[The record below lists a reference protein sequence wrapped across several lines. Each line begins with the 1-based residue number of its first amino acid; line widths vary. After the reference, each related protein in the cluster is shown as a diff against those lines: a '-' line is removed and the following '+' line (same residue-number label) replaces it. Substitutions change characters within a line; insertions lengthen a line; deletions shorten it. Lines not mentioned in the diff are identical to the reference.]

1 MKASVKLFSL
11 LLALLILAMCFT
23 ACGGT
28 TETETEP
35 QGKETESETVVE
47 TETEDPRLAVKD
59 DVPTDLNF
67 ANDPNNT
74 VTFLGRSGSDFWEH
88 EIDVDEITD
97 DSLWDAIYRR
107 NQTVEN
113 RLGVTI
119 TVVNQ
124 ECTFAARN
132 EWFQT
137 FRNAVN
143 TKSGDFDAGAIY
155 ISQGAPLALEGMY
168 YNLIDFPNISLEKPW
183 WNQALREETTIFDTC
198 FFLAGDIAVSS
209 IAGTVGWFYNKT
221 LWEKLNPGQEY
232 ALYDY
237 VDNGEWTVELMYDLM
252 ENVWEDTNASGVIDD
267 GDVVGMAPGDTINQ
281 PGMDSWIPAL
291 GLNVT
296 VMEEGYP
303 VLALYDERSV
313 SAFEKVQDLF
323 LNNPSTLKGSGYTQ
337 TSFSSGNILFHR
349 ASLSYGTFLRDMKDP
364 YGVLPFPKFDE
375 EQKNYGTTISN
386 GESMVALLSSLPD
399 DRLDMVGAT
408 VELMGAESYKQVTP
422 VFYDVMLKSKFSDS
436 PRDAEMYDLI
446 LESVVVS
453 FGYVYS
459 TTSLNGIGSV
469 FRDPSRDFAQWYESN
484 ATQFETSLEILL
496 DKLDELSYNLLYGG
510 K

>member
-1 MKASVKLFSL
+1 MKASVKLLSL
-11 LLALLILAMCFT
+11 FLALLTLVVCFA

-28 TETETEP
+28 TETETDPE
-35 QGKETESETVVE
+35 GNETESETVTE
-47 TETEDPRLAVKD
+47 TESEDPRLAVKD
-59 DVPTDLNF
+59 DIPTDLNF

-74 VTFLGRSGSDFWEH
+74 ITFLGRGGNEFWEH

-198 FFLAGDIAVSS
+198 FVLAGDIAVSS

-221 LWEKLNPGQEY
+221 LWEKLNPGQED

-237 VDNGEWTVELMYDLM
+237 VDNGEWTIELMYDLM
-252 ENVWEDTNASGVIDD
+252 ENVWEDTNASGIIDD
-267 GDVVGMAPGDTINQ
+267 ARCHHK
-281 PGMDSWIPAL
+281 PARH
-291 GLNVT
+291 G
-296 VMEEGYP
+296 
-303 VLALYDERSV
+303 
-313 SAFEKVQDLF
+313 
-323 LNNPSTLKGSGYTQ
+323 
-337 TSFSSGNILFHR
+337 
-349 ASLSYGTFLRDMKDP
+349 
-364 YGVLPFPKFDE
+364 
-375 EQKNYGTTISN
+375 
-386 GESMVALLSSLPD
+386 
-399 DRLDMVGAT
+399 
-408 VELMGAESYKQVTP
+408 
-422 VFYDVMLKSKFSDS
+422 
-436 PRDAEMYDLI
+436 
-446 LESVVVS
+446 
-453 FGYVYS
+453 
-459 TTSLNGIGSV
+459 
-469 FRDPSRDFAQWYESN
+469 
-484 ATQFETSLEILL
+484 LL
-496 DKLDELSYNLLYGG
+496 DPRSRP
-510 K
+510 